1 MSESRWGEA
10 RDNTVP
16 IVLVALIIAHFH
28 ATASLHGRM
37 ADMENRLGDRI
48 TRLAERTHEMGQ
60 SLAAQIKEAEAR
72 LSDRLTRL
80 ETLTDA
86 HVDAD
91 PGPAEVRRV
100 R

>member
-28 ATASLHGRM
+28 ATASLHDRM
-37 ADMENRLGDRI
+37 ADMENRLGERI
-48 TRLAERTHEMGQ
+48 TGLAEQTHEMGR
-60 SLAAQIKEAEAR
+60 SLSAQINELEAR

-80 ETLTDA
+80 ETLMDA
-86 HVDAD
+86 RVETD
-91 PGPAEVRRV
+91 PGPVAVRGAR
-100 R
+100 